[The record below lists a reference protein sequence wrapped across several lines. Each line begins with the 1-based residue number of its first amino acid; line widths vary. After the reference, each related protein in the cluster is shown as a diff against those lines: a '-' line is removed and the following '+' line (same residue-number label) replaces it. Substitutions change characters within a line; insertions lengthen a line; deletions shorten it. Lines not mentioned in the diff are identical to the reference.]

1 MERMVVHF
9 YRASFPC
16 EVMDKHL
23 AALAPKHLET
33 KFVRIHA
40 EKAPFLTGP
49 PYMREGLLPSG
60 DLVVCGGKEGSGA
73 RL

>member
-16 EVMDKHL
+16 EIMDKHL

-49 PYMREGLLPSG
+49 PYVTGCCP
-60 DLVVCGGKEGSGA
+60 DALVICTGREGSGA
-73 RL
+73 RP